1 MVNGHEVTHLIGRP
15 IVGDGGSVLVVVLWI
30 IARSPAASVT
40 IGVALILAR
49 IWFTI
54 RILRAREQLLIGIAT
69 VSADTLLSRQMYIP
83 ISVLDDITRGTLSHR
98 ILLLGGED

>member
-1 MVNGHEVTHLIGRP
+1 M
-15 IVGDGGSVLVVVLWI
+15 VLWI

-40 IGVALILAR
+40 IGVALILAW

-54 RILRAREQLLIGIAT
+54 RILRAREQLLIGVAT
-69 VSADTLLSRQMYIP
+69 VSADTLLSRQMHIP
-83 ISVLDDITRGTLSHR
+83 ISVLNNITSGTLSHR